1 MTGVNKLA
9 NNYNRPMVI
18 TLLIIALLAII
29 LLVGRIKSSV
39 QFKAEVK
46 DLFAQSKAI
55 SDQTFKQEQ
64 LLIT

>member
-1 MTGVNKLA
+1 
-9 NNYNRPMVI
+9 MVI